1 MSTTDPTSALVAR
14 LAAGDQTALAELFSL
29 YRANLQRMVNFRLDP
44 RLNGRVSASD
54 VVQETYLDAVKR
66 VPHFLSKPEMP
77 FYVWLRL
84 LAGQRL
90 IDIHRHHLG
99 ARMRSVGREVSINR
113 DGSPSAASA
122 CLAAHLVG
130 ECTSPSRAVERAEL
144 LAKVE
149 EALESLEPI
158 DREVLSLRHFEELS
172 NTDTAAILGIETAA
186 ASKRYLRALERLKTA
201 LSAAGCEM

>member
-1 MSTTDPTSALVAR
+1 
-14 LAAGDQTALAELFSL
+14 
-29 YRANLQRMVNFRLDP
+29 
-44 RLNGRVSASD
+44 
-54 VVQETYLDAVKR
+54 
-66 VPHFLSKPEMP
+66 
-77 FYVWLRL
+77 L

-90 IDIHRHHLG
+90 VDLHRQHLG

-149 EALESLEPI
+149 ESLESLEPI

-172 NTDTAAILGIETAA
+172 NADTAAILGIETAA
-186 ASKRYLRALERLKTA
+186 ASKRYLRALERLKSA
-201 LSAAGCEM
+201 LAAAGCEM